1 MVILFL
7 NPGERELFDILPT
20 KWNVIWFDNLYMVVQ
35 LLRSFRWQ
43 GQQINYVV
51 WFFFV
56 GLMYYQ
62 LNLLQQIYKI
72 INLLLSVL
80 ILTLKQ

>member
-51 WFFFV
+51 WFFCWFDV
-56 GLMYYQ
+56 LPIK
-62 LNLLQQIYKI
+62 LVATNL
-72 INLLLSVL
+72 
-80 ILTLKQ
+80 